1 MNRGVFLDR
10 DGVINE
16 DLGYVH
22 RVQDFHFLNG
32 AIEAIQLFKKLDFK
46 IVIVTNQAGIADG
59 RYTHKDVEIL
69 HDYMSNFLA
78 ECGASID
85 AIYYCPHR
93 PSPDDGGCCY
103 CRKPQPGLIF
113 EASRKLDIDLS
124 SSVIVGDKIS
134 DVEAGLNAGLYMS
147 FLVDESAGNDVKEIT
162 AGVYTVRNLLG
173 VAKFFR
179 AE

>member
-1 MNRGVFLDR
+1 MTRGVFLDR

-22 RVQDFHFLNG
+22 RIEDFNFLKG
-32 AIEAIQLFKKLDFK
+32 VVEGIRLFKKLDFK

-69 HDYMSNFLA
+69 HDYMSSYLA
-78 ECGASID
+78 EREASID

-93 PSPDDGGCCY
+93 PSPDGRGYCH
-103 CRKPQPGLIF
+103 CRKPMPGMIF
-113 EASRKLDIDLS
+113 EASRQLDIDLS
-124 SSVIVGDKIS
+124 SSVIVGDKMS

-147 FLVDESAGNDVKEIT
+147 FLVDDYAGNNVKEISS
-162 AGVYTVRNLLG
+162 GVYTVKNLLG
-173 VAKFFR
+173 AAKFFR
-179 AE
+179 R